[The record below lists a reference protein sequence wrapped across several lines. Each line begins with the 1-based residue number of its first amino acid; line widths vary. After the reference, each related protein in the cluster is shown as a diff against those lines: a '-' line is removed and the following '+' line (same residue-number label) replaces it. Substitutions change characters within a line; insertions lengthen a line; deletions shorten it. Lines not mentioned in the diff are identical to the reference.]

1 MKYSVFYRT
10 YRGDF
15 QWLKYSLASLK
26 KYLAGYS
33 EIVIV
38 TPKADY
44 DLLKEE
50 MKGWDLPKGIVTF
63 RDVLEPLKDDY
74 LGQQLCKLKAYEYV
88 SFPYVLFVD
97 SDAIFITPTTVEDF
111 LRDGKPCI
119 LKTSYSS
126 LEGDVL
132 NWKPITEKA
141 LGEPVEFEYMRRLPL
156 FYRRDSIKN
165 LSWYFM
171 EKHGVSLE
179 DYVRSL
185 SDRSFSEF
193 NLLGAYIEFKKS
205 ECKNY
210 YFLDTAKEE
219 LPEKV
224 VKQYWSWGRLTPEI
238 ENEIKSFIND

>member
-15 QWLKYSLASLK
+15 LWLKYSLMSLK
-26 KYLAGYS
+26 KCLTGYS

-97 SDAIFITPTTVEDF
+97 SDAIFTTATTVENF
-111 LRDGKPCI
+111 LKDGKPCI
-119 LKTSYSS
+119 LKTSYKD
-126 LEGDVL
+126 LGATMEQGTDNPGAACV
-132 NWKPITEKA
+132 WKPITEKA

-165 LSWYFM
+165 LSWYFVD
-171 EKHGVSLE
+171 KHGVSIE
-179 DYVRSL
+179 DYVRSIP
-185 SDRSFSEF
+185 DRSFSEF
-193 NLLGAYIEFKKS
+193 NLLGAYIEFPQGS
-205 ECKNY
+205 
-210 YFLDTAKEE
+210 
-219 LPEKV
+219 
-224 VKQYWSWGRLTPEI
+224 
-238 ENEIKSFIND
+238 